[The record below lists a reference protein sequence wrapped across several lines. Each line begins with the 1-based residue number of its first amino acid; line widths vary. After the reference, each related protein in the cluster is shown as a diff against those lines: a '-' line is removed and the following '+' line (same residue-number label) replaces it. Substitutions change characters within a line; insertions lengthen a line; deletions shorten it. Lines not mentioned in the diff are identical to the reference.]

1 MQEIE
6 ALADCLRVVVEELVS
21 ELPEEAREGTRLAM
35 ALFARSDLGRQDP
48 AVRAFIAR
56 VFSVPLDSLE
66 RPKAP
71 LPGRGGSIGG
81 PEPDGGAYP
90 SRPYPQRK
98 NISRT

>member
-71 LPGRGGSIGG
+71 LPGRLHRRPGAGRRRLS
-81 PEPDGGAYP
+81 EPRSYP
-90 SRPYPQRK
+90 HRK